1 MEEIST
7 KNKSVNPITAIILAI
22 LLAIIISTINL
33 ALFVRSDMYEK
44 VKLIQNPEQVLSDD
58 TLLDTSSALDIEN
71 LNLLKK
77 DIDGKFEL
85 LRDDTDFPVY
95 DISESTL
102 GI

>member
-7 KNKSVNPITAIILAI
+7 KNKSVNPVLAI
-22 LLAIIISTINL
+22 ALAIVVALVVSSINL
-33 ALFVRSDMYEK
+33 ALFIRSDMYEK
-44 VKLIQNPEQVLSDD
+44 VKLIQNPEQVLTDD
-58 TLLDTSSALDIEN
+58 SALDTSSALNVEN

-77 DIDGKFEL
+77 DIDTKFEL
-85 LRDDTDFPVY
+85 LQDDSDFSVY